1 MDCKGTGT
9 NEVGNIVRIG
19 RGSAGVAVRNR
30 MTCVLVSPKGTGLP
44 SSSWGIFN
52 VGSLLVL
59 NHCGD
64 CFSPSDTVIVY
75 TQLLGFLCSHVVRAT
90 AHMSS
95 P

>member
-30 MTCVLVSPKGTGLP
+30 MTCVLVSPKGRDSQAP
-44 SSSWGIFN
+44 
-52 VGSLLVL
+52 VGA
-59 NHCGD
+59 
-64 CFSPSDTVIVY
+64 FSM
-75 TQLLGFLCSHVVRAT
+75 LGVFLCVTTAVTASHRRI
-90 AHMSS
+90 